1 MPASAIFV
9 TRAAVPGLSR
19 APTIAIE
26 RGSMNRRSRAGSE
39 RPLARRASKTVV
51 TFGPS
56 GCSSSVVR
64 ANSNCSVGGRREVAS
79 SIRRRLLLAIPVLW
93 AASLLVFIAIRLV
106 PGEVLVGNV
115 ELGPIDE
122 AVRQQIMKDLGLD
135 VPAPLQYVRWLG
147 GIVQGDFGRSPV
159 RHHPGLPPLLHPTP
173 LPAQPP
179 RLAVIL

>member
-51 TFGPS
+51 TFHPS
-56 GCSSSVVR
+56 ACSSSVVR
-64 ANSNCSVGGRREVAS
+64 ANSNCSVGWRREMATY
-79 SIRRRLLLAIPVLW
+79 ILRRLLLAVPVLW
-93 AASLLVFIAIRLV
+93 AASLLVFIAVRLV

-122 AVRQQIMKDLGLD
+122 AVRPQIIKDLGVD
-135 VPAPLQYVRWLG
+135 GPAPLQYVRWLG
-147 GIVQGDFGRSPV
+147 GFVPGDLGASLVSPQ
-159 RHHPGLPPLLHPTP
+159 PG
-173 LPAQPP
+173 
-179 RLAVIL
+179 